1 MERKIETRIETHVN
15 RTGKWVRVH
24 QRGGEEPE
32 KIRLQRE
39 VAELLAKRQ
48 TSLADALDALTAL
61 MLNVLGQRNGEK
73 DEFDKLAFRFSDEV
87 SSFLEPTE
95 RDLPVGRFIPVE
107 GPRGWP
113 MKARLFIQRLL
124 AAKAQPKPVTTE
136 DRPERILHLAI
147 EVGQTMNNL
156 KPSDLSVGFNA
167 LTGTLLTAIEATCGR
182 ERADEFDILVARFS
196 KELTRLSGAG
206 GERVQ

>member
-24 QRGGEEPE
+24 QRGGEESE

-39 VAELLAKRQ
+39 VTELLAKRQ

-61 MLNVLGQRNGEK
+61 MLNVLGKLHGEK
-73 DEFDKLAFRFSDEV
+73 DEFVKLAVRFSDEV

-95 RDLPVGRFIPVE
+95 RDLPVGRLIPVE

-113 MKARLFIQRLL
+113 MKARRFIQRLL
-124 AAKAQPKPVTTE
+124 AAKAQPKPVTIE
-136 DRPERILHLAI
+136 DRPERIRHLAI
-147 EVGQTMNNL
+147 EVGQTMNNFA
-156 KPSDLSVGFNA
+156 PSALHVGLNA
-167 LTGTLLTAIEATCGR
+167 VELGT
-182 ERADEFDILVARFS
+182 
-196 KELTRLSGAG
+196 
-206 GERVQ
+206 

>member
-1 MERKIETRIETHVN
+1 MESYTRTHVN
-15 RTGKWVRVH
+15 RTGKWVRVI

-39 VAELLAKRQ
+39 VTELLAKRQ

-61 MLNVLGQRNGEK
+61 MLNVLGKLHGEK

-95 RDLPVGRFIPVE
+95 RDLPVGRMIPVE

-113 MKARLFIQRLL
+113 MRARRFIQRLL
-124 AAKAQPKPVTTE
+124 AAKAQPKPVTIA
-136 DRPERILHLAI
+136 DRPERIRHLAV
-147 EVGQTMNNL
+147 EVGQTMNNFA
-156 KPSDLSVGFNA
+156 PSGLHVGLNA
-167 LTGTLLTAIEATCGR
+167 LNGTLLTAIEATCGR
-182 ERADEFDILVARFS
+182 ERADEFDILLAWFS
-196 KELTRLSGAG
+196 KESTRLSRSG

>member
-1 MERKIETRIETHVN
+1 MGRKIETRIETQVN

-24 QRGGEEPE
+24 QRGGEELE
-32 KIRLQRE
+32 KVRLQRE

-61 MLNVLGQRNGEK
+61 MLNVLGKRYGEK

-95 RDLPVGRFIPVE
+95 RDLPVGRLIPVE

-113 MKARLFIQRLL
+113 MKARRFIQRLL
-124 AAKAQPKPVTTE
+124 AAKAQPKPVTIE
-136 DRPERILHLAI
+136 DRPERIRHLAI

-156 KPSDLSVGFNA
+156 APSDLGVGFNA
-167 LTGTLLTAIEATCGR
+167 LTGTLLTAIEAACGR
-182 ERADEFDILVARFS
+182 ERADEFDILVARYS
-196 KELTRLSGAG
+196 KELTRLSGSG

>member
-24 QRGGEEPE
+24 QRGGEESE
-32 KIRLQRE
+32 KGRLQRE
-39 VAELLAKRQ
+39 VTELLAKRQ

-61 MLNVLGQRNGEK
+61 MLNVLGKRYGEK

-95 RDLPVGRFIPVE
+95 RDLPVGRLIPVE

-113 MKARLFIQRLL
+113 MKARRFIQHVL
-124 AAKAQPKPVTTE
+124 AAKAQPKPVTIE
-136 DRPERILHLAI
+136 DRPERIRHLAI

-156 KPSDLSVGFNA
+156 APSDPRVGLNA

-182 ERADEFDILVARFS
+182 ERADEFDILVAGFS
-196 KELTRLSGAG
+196 KELTRLSGFG
-206 GERVQ
+206 GERIQ

>member
-1 MERKIETRIETHVN
+1 MESYTRTHVN
-15 RTGKWVRVH
+15 RTGKWVRVI

-32 KIRLQRE
+32 KVRLQRA
-39 VAELLAKRQ
+39 VTELLAKRQ

-61 MLNVLGQRNGEK
+61 MLNVLGKLHGEK

-95 RDLPVGRFIPVE
+95 RDLPVGRLIPVE

-113 MKARLFIQRLL
+113 IKARQFIQRLL
-124 AAKAQPKPVTTE
+124 AAKAQPKPVTIE
-136 DRPERILHLAI
+136 DRPERIRHLAI

-156 KPSDLSVGFNA
+156 APSDLHVGLNA
-167 LTGTLLTAIEATCGR
+167 LNGTLLTAIEATCGR
-182 ERADEFDILVARFS
+182 ERADEFDILVAGFA
-196 KELTRLSGAG
+196 KELTRLSGSG